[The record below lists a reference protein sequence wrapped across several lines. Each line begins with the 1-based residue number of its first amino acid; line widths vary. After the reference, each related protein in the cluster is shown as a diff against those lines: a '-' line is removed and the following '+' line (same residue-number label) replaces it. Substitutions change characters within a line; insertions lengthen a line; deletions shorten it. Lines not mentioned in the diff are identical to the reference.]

1 MIYLKYS
8 PSKHTANTDKH
19 RHLHPI
25 SLGNK
30 FHSYFC
36 IFATEIHVKQLNIEK
51 DEHQY
56 FQKHDLQ
63 APTPRLT

>member
-8 PSKHTANTDKH
+8 PSKQTANTDIH
-19 RHLHPI
+19 RHLRPI

-36 IFATEIHVKQLNIEK
+36 IFATELI
-51 DEHQY
+51 
-56 FQKHDLQ
+56 KH
-63 APTPRLT
+63 

>member
-19 RHLHPI
+19 WHLHLI
-25 SLGNK
+25 SLGNN

-36 IFATEIHVKQLNIEK
+36 IFATEIHVKQLTI
-51 DEHQY
+51 
-56 FQKHDLQ
+56 
-63 APTPRLT
+63 R